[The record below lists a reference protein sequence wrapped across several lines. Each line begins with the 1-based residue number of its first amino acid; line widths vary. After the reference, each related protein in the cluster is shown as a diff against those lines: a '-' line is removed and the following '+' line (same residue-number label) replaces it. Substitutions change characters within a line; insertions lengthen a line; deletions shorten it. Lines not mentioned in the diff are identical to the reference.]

1 MMGMMI
7 TLNTHMFNK
16 SVYTTGASS
25 TNNPEGM
32 TRGGFATNFGSGVAG
47 TGVRGVEG
55 TIVGCIFKALVS
67 RLASSKEELATPEN
81 EVRILS
87 SFQIN
92 IHPIIDRVPTG
103 TLLSIQIYSYLIKQH
118 YSKTGNFYMHEI
130 ISHFFKWF
138 RIKFHGGNI
147 IDTQLTQHKIL
158 CDSRSF
164 LIPKWLYYKS
174 SKFSCR

>member
-1 MMGMMI
+1 MI
-7 TLNTHMFNK
+7 KK

-81 EVRILS
+81 EV
-87 SFQIN
+87 SFQYCQPFRYIYT
-92 IHPIIDRVPTG
+92 HVLTG
-103 TLLSIQIYSYLIKQH
+103 
-118 YSKTGNFYMHEI
+118 
-130 ISHFFKWF
+130 SHA
-138 RIKFHGGNI
+138 
-147 IDTQLTQHKIL
+147 
-158 CDSRSF
+158 
-164 LIPKWLYYKS
+164 YK
-174 SKFSCR
+174 